1 MVRQTI
7 DQFLVIIG
15 VIVIVV
21 PVALME
27 AAGGTLVTVFGGIA
41 LMGLGV
47 WRLGHRMLPNRRV
60 YVGLR
65 AEVDHFITLVRK
77 LNAYA
82 LELDTDRVNEA
93 KKSMHTAVDR
103 MALIAGHTDSEIE
116 PSGLSLD

>member
-1 MVRQTI
+1 MIRQTI

-27 AAGGTLVTVFGGIA
+27 EPGSALFTVLGGIA

-47 WRLGHRMLPNRRV
+47 WRLGHRVLPDRRV

-65 AEVDHFITLVRK
+65 SEVDHFIELVRR
-77 LNAYA
+77 LNAHA
-82 LELDTDRVNEA
+82 LRGDSGGVGEVKA
-93 KKSMHTAVDR
+93 SMHDSVDR
-103 MALIAGHTDSEIE
+103 MALIAGLTVDEIE
-116 PSGLSLD
+116 T